1 MLAQGWGRGQKTS
14 AWLGAEG
21 LPMVCGILEVLPQR
35 GRAVTDAFQVCYN
48 PDDRWMPKWEIT
60 MREKGSIIVSMLL
73 GVALFAPSNV
83 QAVPLAGGEAAF
95 HQSTT
100 TQQVRCRSSR
110 RNRCYHISR
119 PEHYIS
125 RPEQTT
131 RHSNEYYPRS
141 GWNGM

>member
-1 MLAQGWGRGQKTS
+1 
-14 AWLGAEG
+14 
-21 LPMVCGILEVLPQR
+21 
-35 GRAVTDAFQVCYN
+35 
-48 PDDRWMPKWEIT
+48 
-60 MREKGSIIVSMLL
+60 MREKGSIIASMLL

-83 QAVPLAGGEAAF
+83 QAVPLAGGKAAI
-95 HQSTT
+95 HQPTT

-119 PEHYIS
+119 PE
-125 RPEQTT
+125 QTT